1 MFRALARRSRK
12 HCLGNVNGRPTHTQ
26 RPPNAH
32 LTPTRKIC
40 IFADDEKRPPGSGP
54 PGLTLMEPKHSI
66 SISNN
71 MEEKKG
77 VKWWIAL
84 IIAVLSAIAGAFTQA
99 SL

>member
-1 MFRALARRSRK
+1 
-12 HCLGNVNGRPTHTQ
+12 
-26 RPPNAH
+26 
-32 LTPTRKIC
+32 
-40 IFADDEKRPPGSGP
+40 
-54 PGLTLMEPKHSI
+54 MEPKHSI

>member
-1 MFRALARRSRK
+1 M
-12 HCLGNVNGRPTHTQ
+12 
-26 RPPNAH
+26 
-32 LTPTRKIC
+32 TPTRKIC
-40 IFADDEKRPPGSGP
+40 IFADDGKRPLDLGP
-54 PGLTLMEPKHSI
+54 IGLTPMEPKHSI